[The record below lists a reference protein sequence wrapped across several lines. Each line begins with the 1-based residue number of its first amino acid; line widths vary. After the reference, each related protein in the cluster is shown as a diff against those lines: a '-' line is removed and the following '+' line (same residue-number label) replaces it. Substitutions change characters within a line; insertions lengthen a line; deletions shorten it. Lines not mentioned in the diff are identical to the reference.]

1 MSLSS
6 FLEGCLTLDLEISA
20 DGRVRDIGAVRGGEK
35 LLIRNAARSND
46 ALQQLD
52 NFSRGARFIVGHN
65 LVAHDRPFIEAHLP
79 GAEIL
84 DLPIVDTLYL
94 APLARPQRP
103 YHPLVKDY
111 KLVGGERSDPVSDCE
126 LALELLTDCWAIL
139 ERREREQA
147 GLVSIYRTC
156 FHDSDAPEGSSPLKL
171 NGTGQ
176 LLQALGARM
185 LPPDR
190 VLRGCGHFA
199 RDKACPRAMARE
211 LPPLLADPM
220 TRPAVAYSLAWLTV
234 AGTES
239 VLPRWVYRNF
249 PAAPELLQAI
259 RGTKCDDPEC
269 TYCSRQH
276 KPRGKLRQFFGHPG
290 FRAAPATTDG
300 ESLQERIVTRGLAR
314 RPLLGILPTG
324 GGKSLCFQLPAIMHN
339 ERTGALTV
347 VLSPLQALM
356 KDQVENLNRKTGGA
370 SLAAAV
376 NGLLTM
382 PERHDVLEG
391 VLMGRFALLY
401 VSPEQLRNRGFKN
414 AIRQREIAAW
424 VFDEAHCI
432 SKWGHDFRPDYL
444 YAARFIREFAER
456 EGIEAAP
463 VECFTATAKLDVREE
478 IVAHFRDELGQYLEV
493 LAADRVDRSNLH
505 YSVEEVVLAQKAK
518 RIGELLEDYIGGA
531 AGKAANGAAIVYASR
546 RKRTEALAAALRG
559 QGWKANHFHA
569 GLDPPEKKRNQDAFI
584 AGEVPVIV
592 ATNAFGMGID
602 KDNVRLVVHAD
613 VPGSIENYL
622 QEAGRAGR
630 DGKPA
635 HCVLLFAKGDLETQF
650 DLASN
655 NRLTQ
660 RDISQILGAIRRAR
674 RRDSEEVLISPGE
687 LLRVPDTEVSF
698 DERAHSASTKVKT
711 AISWLERARFLWRN
725 ENRTRVFQGVP
736 AVRDLDAAKK
746 KMERL
751 DLPEHVRRRWLEI
764 MGELQ
769 TADLREGIDA
779 DDLAH
784 LPSFRSL
791 KSRVGEAAADRD
803 RTATRE
809 ILRTL
814 DEMTRAGLLE
824 SGIYF
829 SAWVRHKTTGRSLDR
844 LTEIVRAERAV
855 VAALRIKEPD
865 ASPGYQV
872 LLSVARLQEQRKRCP
887 YTTWLSA

>member
-1 MSLSS
+1 M
-6 FLEGCLTLDLEISA
+6 
-20 DGRVRDIGAVRGGEK
+20 
-35 LLIRNAARSND
+35 
-46 ALQQLD
+46 
-52 NFSRGARFIVGHN
+52 GHN

-84 DLPIVDTLYL
+84 DLPVVDTLYL

-139 ERREREQA
+139 ERRELEQP

-156 FHDSDAPEGSSPLKL
+156 FHDSDAPGGSSPLKL

-176 LLQALGARM
+176 LLEALGARM

-190 VLRGCGHFA
+190 VLRGFGHFA

-220 TRPAVAYSLAWLTV
+220 TRPAVAYSLAWLLV

-259 RGTKCDDPEC
+259 RGTKCDDAEC
-269 TYCSRQH
+269 AYCCTQH
-276 KPRGKLRQFFGHPG
+276 DPRKKLRQYFEHPG

-300 ESLQERIVTRGLAR
+300 ESLQERIVTRALAR

-391 VLMGRFALLY
+391 VRMGRFALLY

-432 SKWGHDFRPDYL
+432 SKWGTISARITCTRPDSSGSL
-444 YAARFIREFAER
+444 PRGKVSRRLRSHASPRQRSSTCARKSWRTSER
-456 EGIEAAP
+456 NSGRNLRCWPPTVSTGAISTIP
-463 VECFTATAKLDVREE
+463 SRRWCR
-478 IVAHFRDELGQYLEV
+478 R
-493 LAADRVDRSNLH
+493 RRRSVSANFWR
-505 YSVEEVVLAQKAK
+505 STS
-518 RIGELLEDYIGGA
+518 A
-531 AGKAANGAAIVYASR
+531 AGQERPPPARQASPPPALRSSTLPGAS
-546 RKRTEALAAALRG
+546 KRSELAAALRR

-569 GLDPPEKKRNQDAFI
+569 GLDPPDKKRIQDTFI

-635 HCVLLFAKGDLETQF
+635 HCVLVVCQ
-650 DLASN
+650 
-655 NRLTQ
+655 
-660 RDISQILGAIRRAR
+660 
-674 RRDSEEVLISPGE
+674 
-687 LLRVPDTEVSF
+687 
-698 DERAHSASTKVKT
+698 
-711 AISWLERARFLWRN
+711 
-725 ENRTRVFQGVP
+725 
-736 AVRDLDAAKK
+736 
-746 KMERL
+746 
-751 DLPEHVRRRWLEI
+751 
-764 MGELQ
+764 
-769 TADLREGIDA
+769 
-779 DDLAH
+779 
-784 LPSFRSL
+784 
-791 KSRVGEAAADRD
+791 
-803 RTATRE
+803 
-809 ILRTL
+809 
-814 DEMTRAGLLE
+814 
-824 SGIYF
+824 
-829 SAWVRHKTTGRSLDR
+829 GRS
-844 LTEIVRAERAV
+844 
-855 VAALRIKEPD
+855 
-865 ASPGYQV
+865 
-872 LLSVARLQEQRKRCP
+872 
-887 YTTWLSA
+887 

>member
-6 FLEGCLTLDLEISA
+6 FLAGCLTLDLEISA
-20 DGRVRDIGAVRGGEK
+20 DGRVRDIGAIRGGEK
-35 LLIRNAARSND
+35 LLIRNAARSTD

-52 NFSRGARFIVGHN
+52 KFRRGARFIVGHN

-79 GAEIL
+79 GARIL
-84 DLPIVDTLYL
+84 DLPIVDSLYL

-111 KLVGGERSDPVSDCE
+111 KLVGGERNDPVSDCE
-126 LALELLTDCWAIL
+126 LALELLTDCWTIL

-156 FHDSDAPEGSSPLKL
+156 FHDSDAPGGSSPLKL

-176 LLQALGARM
+176 LLHALGARM
-185 LPPDR
+185 LSPDR
-190 VLRGCGHFA
+190 VLRGFGHFA
-199 RDKACPRAMARE
+199 RDKACPRAMDRE

-220 TRPAVAYSLAWLTV
+220 TRPAVAYSLAWLMV

-239 VLPRWVYRNF
+239 VLPRCVYRNF

-269 TYCSRQH
+269 AYCCTQH
-276 KPRGKLRQFFGHPG
+276 DPRKKLRQYFEHPG

-300 ESLQERIVTRGLAR
+300 ESLQERIVTRGLSR
-314 RPLLGILPTG
+314 RPLLWILPTG
-324 GGKSLCFQLPAIMHN
+324 GGKLLCFQLPAIMHN

-370 SLAAAV
+370 SLAAAL

-391 VLMGRFALLY
+391 VRMGRFALLY

-414 AIRQREIAAW
+414 AIRQREISAW
-424 VFDEAHCI
+424 VFYEAHCI

-463 VECFTATAKLDVREE
+463 VACFTATAKLDVREE
-478 IVAHFRDELGQYLEV
+478 IVGHFREAFGQEIEV
-493 LAADRVDRSNLH
+493 LAADLVDRTNLH
-505 YSVEEVVLAQKAK
+505 YTVEEVTPAQKAI
-518 RIGELLEDYIGGA
+518 RIGELLEEHIGRA
-531 AGKAANGAAIVYASR
+531 AGEAACADAVPATGPESVPATGFPSEPTPGAAIVYASR
-546 RKRTEALAAALRG
+546 RKQTERLAAALRG

-569 GLDPPEKKRNQDAFI
+569 GLDPPDKKRIQDTFI

-622 QEAGRAGR
+622 QEAGRAGL

-635 HCVLLFAKGDLETQF
+635 HCVLLFPKGDLETPF

-674 RRDSEEVLISPGE
+674 RRGSEEVLISPGE
-687 LLRVPDTEVSF
+687 LLLVPDTEVSF
-698 DERAHSASTKVKT
+698 DERTHSASTKVKT
-711 AISWLERARFLWRN
+711 AISWLERSRFLWRN

-746 KMERL
+746 KMDRL
-751 DLPEHVRRRWLEI
+751 DLPEHVQRRWLEV

-769 TADLREGIDA
+769 TADLR
-779 DDLAH
+779 
-784 LPSFRSL
+784 
-791 KSRVGEAAADRD
+791 
-803 RTATRE
+803 
-809 ILRTL
+809 
-814 DEMTRAGLLE
+814 
-824 SGIYF
+824 
-829 SAWVRHKTTGRSLDR
+829 
-844 LTEIVRAERAV
+844 
-855 VAALRIKEPD
+855 
-865 ASPGYQV
+865 
-872 LLSVARLQEQRKRCP
+872 
-887 YTTWLSA
+887 